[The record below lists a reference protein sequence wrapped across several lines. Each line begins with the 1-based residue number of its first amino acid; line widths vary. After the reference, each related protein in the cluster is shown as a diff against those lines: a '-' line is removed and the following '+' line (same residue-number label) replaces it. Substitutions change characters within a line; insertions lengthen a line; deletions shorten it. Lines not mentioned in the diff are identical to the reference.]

1 MWGKYGS
8 ISIGPLIGRKRPS
21 PLAISLCFPSPSVQ
35 KGLEVA
41 TQSRNCMHH
50 IFMQLCLAHK
60 VPARKAEWLV
70 TQKGQDLPDARCWN
84 SCSALAH
91 FCVGLKFLFIFCA
104 TCFHLS
110 ALTNTKLSETKLCI
124 SKVTCS
130 LGNVS
135 AQAAWAPILSPDE
148 SQKALP
154 AQPDTLHWGVL
165 YTTLRSHLLG
175 EILTQPWKRFWW
187 YKNIMWIE
195 KAGHKCHTWYDP
207 SYTNM

>member
-110 ALTNTKLSETKLCI
+110 ALTNTKLSEI
-124 SKVTCS
+124 
-130 LGNVS
+130 NS
-135 AQAAWAPILSPDE
+135 ASARLHVHWAMSVPRQPEHPSCLQMSP
-148 SQKALP
+148 
-154 AQPDTLHWGVL
+154 
-165 YTTLRSHLLG
+165 R
-175 EILTQPWKRFWW
+175 R
-187 YKNIMWIE
+187 
-195 KAGHKCHTWYDP
+195 P
-207 SYTNM
+207 SPHNRTPSIGGFYIRH